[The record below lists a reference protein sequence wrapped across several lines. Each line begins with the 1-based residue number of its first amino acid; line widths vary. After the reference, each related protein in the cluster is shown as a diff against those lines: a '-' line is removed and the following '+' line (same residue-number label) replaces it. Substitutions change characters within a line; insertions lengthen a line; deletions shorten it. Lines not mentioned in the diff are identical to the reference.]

1 MNLYHKM
8 PIILAQA
15 VARVFAVFNLFE
27 LKEISTRLG
36 GSAFLCRR
44 RFFSSK
50 TYAARWRQRN
60 WFSI

>member
-50 TYAARWRQRN
+50 TYAAR
-60 WFSI
+60 